1 MSFTDLLTAY
11 PFAVPAVAVGA
22 FVLSL
27 IAIAFLIY
35 EHARLSKLLMGQS
48 GVSLEQAI
56 TTLARRTKDI
66 ETFRTELEVY
76 LKQAEIRMQSSIRG
90 IATVRFNP
98 FKGDGSGGDQSFA
111 TALITEG
118 GDGFII
124 STLYSRD
131 RVSVF
136 GKPILKGTSTYEL
149 TEEEREALKKAQEQT
164 VTGNKL

>member
-1 MSFTDLLTAY
+1 MSFTDLLATY
-11 PFAVPAVAVGA
+11 PFAVPAVAIGA
-22 FVLSL
+22 CVLSL
-27 IAIAFLIY
+27 IAITFLIY
-35 EHARLSKLLMGQS
+35 EHARLNKLLMGQS

-164 VTGNKL
+164 VTGKKL